1 MFLKTLSS
9 NTCSVI
15 IIIGSKQLFGRYI
28 MLIFNRY
35 KVVNMFRFKLFVI
48 LSLVII
54 LIFTLYNLNAF
65 SLNKEDYNN
74 YIEILVKD
82 GDTIWNIAEKY
93 NSDGNDL
100 RQLVYDI
107 SKINDVEDSVIV
119 PGQKII

>member
-1 MFLKTLSS
+1 
-9 NTCSVI
+9 
-15 IIIGSKQLFGRYI
+15 
-28 MLIFNRY
+28 
-35 KVVNMFRFKLFVI
+35 MFRFKLFVI
-48 LSLVII
+48 LSIVII

-93 NSDGNDL
+93 NSNGNDL

-107 SKINDVEDSVIV
+107 SKINDVEDSVII
-119 PGQKII
+119 PGQKIIVPLD

>member
-1 MFLKTLSS
+1 M
-9 NTCSVI
+9 I
-15 IIIGSKQLFGRYI
+15 
-28 MLIFNRY
+28 IFNRY

-82 GDTIWNIAEKY
+82 GDTIWNIAKKY

-119 PGQKII
+119 PGQKIIVPLDKTQK